1 MPCTYCNSSKE
12 PNANG
17 VCPDCGRAPQSDS
30 TQSSSATSNAAP
42 NAPTAVSEEQQYPV
56 LHWRCTW
63 MLLVFKLINALIM
76 AGVLGGAIWG
86 LRYYDLLDS
95 NKNELLSKWYLY
107 IWIVAMAIPTLYFL
121 LGFISFL
128 YQWFI
133 KRYEL
138 RPKDIRLIKGVLNM
152 TTNSTLLEALWGMK
166 LRQNFLQRIL
176 GTGKITLFS
185 DDVTA
190 PVLHINDL
198 GSVRKRFKDLIRYQD
213 YALDCSNVKVEK
225 DSISDTST
233 QVWRYSW
240 RDLIDEFSWGV
251 AITLCL
257 LFIGWFFNFGNPYV
271 RYSLLLIIPVL
282 YWVWLI
288 WTFIDKICCTTY
300 TLNNASLV
308 KESGI
313 FHKKIDVYVL
323 CHIKDCEMS
332 QNLWQRIIGDVGN
345 ITLYLKWENKDASD
359 QQQTGSVATT
369 KKDVLH
375 GLAGHK
381 KKYETLKER
390 WLRERHRR
398 QAQS

>member
-1 MPCTYCNSSKE
+1 
-12 PNANG
+12 
-17 VCPDCGRAPQSDS
+17 
-30 TQSSSATSNAAP
+30 
-42 NAPTAVSEEQQYPV
+42 
-56 LHWRCTW
+56 
-63 MLLVFKLINALIM
+63 M
-76 AGVLGGAIWG
+76 AGILAGIIWG
-86 LRYYDLLDS
+86 VQYYDILD
-95 NKNELLSKWYLY
+95 NEKNELFNKWKLY
-107 IWIVAMAIPTLYFL
+107 IWGGAMAIPTLYFL
-121 LGFISFL
+121 LGFIVFL
-128 YQWFI
+128 IRWFI

-138 RPKDIRLIKGVLNM
+138 RPKDIRLIKGIFNM

-190 PVLHINDL
+190 PILHINDI
-198 GSVRKRFKDLIRYQD
+198 GSVRKRFSELIRYQD

-225 DSISDTST
+225 DPSIDTSV

-240 RDLIDEFSWGV
+240 RDLIDEFIWGV
-251 AITLCL
+251 IITAALICA
-257 LFIGWFFNFGNPYV
+257 GWFFDWGNPYV
-271 RYSLLLIIPVL
+271 RYSLLLIIPVF
-282 YWVWLI
+282 YWCWLL

-323 CHIKDCEMS
+323 CHIRDCEMS
-332 QNLWQRIIGDVGN
+332 QNLWQRIVGDVGN
-345 ITLYLKWENKDASD
+345 ITLYLKWENKDASET
-359 QQQTGSVATT
+359 QSGSVATT

-375 GLAGHK
+375 GLVDHTN
-381 KKYETLKER
+381 KYETLKER

>member
-1 MPCTYCNSSKE
+1 MPCTYCNSSKA
-12 PNANG
+12 PDANG
-17 VCPDCGRAPQSDS
+17 VCPDCGRAPQS
-30 TQSSSATSNAAP
+30 SNASS
-42 NAPTAVSEEQQYPV
+42 TVSEEQQYPV

-63 MLLVFKLINALIM
+63 LLLVFKLTNALIM
-76 AGVLGGAIWG
+76 AAIFAGIIWG
-86 LRYYDLLDS
+86 VEYFDLLDS
-95 NKNELLSKWYLY
+95 EKSELFTKWNSY
-107 IWIVAMAIPTLYFL
+107 IWIGAMAIPALYFL

-128 YQWFI
+128 FQWFI

-138 RPKDIRLIKGVLNM
+138 RPKDLRLIKGVLNM

-166 LRQNFLQRIL
+166 LRQNFLQRLL

-190 PVLHINDL
+190 PVLHINDI
-198 GSVRKRFKDLIRYQD
+198 GSVRKRFKELVRYQD

-225 DSISDTST
+225 DNLKDTSK
-233 QVWRYSW
+233 QVWRYSG
-240 RDLIDEFSWGV
+240 RDLIDEVIWGV
-251 AITLCL
+251 VITAGLV
-257 LFIGWFFNFGNPYV
+257 FAGWFINWGNPYV

-282 YWVWLI
+282 YWCWLI

-300 TLNNASLV
+300 TLNNATLV

-345 ITLYLKWENKDASD
+345 ITLYLKWENKDASN
-359 QQQTGSVATT
+359 QNAGSVATT